1 MNVQEDSKVIA
12 QGIRSMRFFLGALL
26 AGLLLFLAVA
36 VSTKWN
42 SQPRPEEDHTVVLLV
57 FLGQAAIFAVFGQ
70 LLSSRG
76 LDKQRKELAASLG
89 NSPRAEDIPADKL
102 LQMLQG
108 TRIVRLAILEAA
120 SFALLI
126 CLIVTGK
133 FWLLAVVAVLM
144 ALMVREWPTV
154 AGVTGWIEEQR
165 DRIRQDF

>member
-1 MNVQEDSKVIA
+1 MNVQEDSVVIA
-12 QGIRSMRFFLGALL
+12 QGIRSMRIFHGALL

-36 VSTKWN
+36 VAIKWN
-42 SQPRPEEDHTVVLLV
+42 SQPRPEEDHTVLLLV
-57 FLGQAAIFAVFGQ
+57 FLGQAALFAVFGL

-89 NSPRAEDIPADKL
+89 NPPRAEDIPADKL
-102 LQMLQG
+102 LQMLQV
-108 TRIVRLAILEAA
+108 TRIIRLAILEGA
-120 SFALLI
+120 SLALLI